1 MMWTGLSP
9 FQQRLLD
16 QLAIPAPKVPVQV
29 CAGETLSVRRT
40 ADGWHV
46 ALPQESLVGRAAVL
60 LAENAD
66 AADGFCL
73 EETPAFHR
81 LGVMLDCSRNAVPRP
96 ETLRRLLRIL
106 CRMGYQTVQLYM
118 EDVYELEGY
127 PYFGYGR
134 GRYTCDELRA
144 LDEYA
149 AGLGIELVPA
159 IQTLAHLGQ
168 ALKWRAMKPLVDTGD
183 ILLIDSPA
191 VTDFITAMFR
201 TMRRC
206 FSTKRINIGMDEAH
220 MVGLGR
226 YLDEHGY
233 TNRTEL
239 MLRHFRLVHDIAV
252 EHGFAPMLWSDMFFR
267 LAAGGE
273 YYAPKAG
280 IDPSVAASIPDDTTL
295 IYWDYYSLDPA
306 IYDGMLDAHA
316 KLCPRTLFAGGAW
329 KWSGF
334 APCNRFSFR
343 LTDLAAPACRRHH
356 VQEVLITMWGDNG
369 AECSPFAVL
378 PALQYWAEH
387 NYASEVDEA
396 ALKRRFSLCTG
407 GDWDQLLL
415 ADEMVF
421 TPDNPAPGRMA
432 VNATKTLLYQDLL
445 LPLCSTGMDL
455 EGYSAQLDKLLPR
468 LQAAAQEGEWKTLLS
483 EQAALCAVLRDK
495 SRLTARLHAAW
506 QAKDRAAL
514 AALASRELPA
524 LRAVCAEF
532 SRAFRRR
539 WLEENRAAGLDVFD
553 IRIGGLLRRIE
564 VAAQLLRD
572 WLDGRIDTIEEL
584 DTTPL
589 PFDPAEAEKGHLDVG
604 VSYWHEIATPCSMV
618 NI

>member
-1 MMWTGLSP
+1 MMWSGLSP
-9 FQQRLLD
+9 FQQNLLE
-16 QLAIPAPKVPVQV
+16 QLALPAPTVPVQV
-29 CAGETLSVRRT
+29 CAGKTLSVRRT
-40 ADGWHV
+40 AQGWSV
-46 ALPQESLVGRAAVL
+46 VLPQEGLVGRAAML
-60 LAENAD
+60 LAENAN
-66 AADGFCL
+66 APKGFSL
-73 EETPAFHR
+73 EETPAFDR

-96 ETLRRLLRIL
+96 ETLRHLLRIL

-118 EDVYELEGY
+118 EDVYELEEY

-134 GRYTCDELRA
+134 GRYTCNELRA

-149 AGLGIELVPA
+149 ASLGIELIPA

-183 ILLIDSPA
+183 ILLIDSPEVA
-191 VTDFITAMFR
+191 HFLTAMFR

-220 MVGLGR
+220 MVGLGK

-273 YYAPKAG
+273 YYAPNCS
-280 IDPSVAASIPDDTTL
+280 IDPSVAASIPTDTSL
-295 IYWDYYSLDPA
+295 IYWDYYSLDPS
-306 IYDGMLDAHA
+306 IYDGMLNAHA
-316 KLCPRTLFAGGAW
+316 KLCARTLFAGGAW

-334 APCNRFSFR
+334 APCNQFSFR
-343 LTDLAAPACRRHH
+343 LADLAAPACRRHH

-378 PALQYWAEH
+378 PSLQYWAEY
-387 NYASEVDEA
+387 NYAGKAEQA
-396 ALKRRFSLCTG
+396 ALKRRFSLCTE
-407 GDWDQLLL
+407 GDWDQFLL

-432 VNATKTLLYQDLL
+432 ANATKTLLYQDLL

-455 EGYSAQLDKLLPR
+455 EGYAAHLDKLLPA
-468 LQAAAQEGEWKTLLS
+468 LQTATQEGVWKLLLA
-483 EQAALCAVLRDK
+483 EQAALCTVLRDK
-495 SRLTARLHAAW
+495 SRLTAQLHTAW
-506 QAKDRAAL
+506 QTKDRAAL
-514 AALASRELPA
+514 AILANSQLPA
-524 LRAVCAEF
+524 LHRVCMEF
-532 SRAFRRR
+532 ANAFRAL
-539 WLEENRAAGLDVFD
+539 WTQENRAAGLDVFD

-564 VAAQLLRD
+564 VAEQLLHD

-604 VSYWHEIATPCSMV
+604 VSYWHEIVTPCSMA